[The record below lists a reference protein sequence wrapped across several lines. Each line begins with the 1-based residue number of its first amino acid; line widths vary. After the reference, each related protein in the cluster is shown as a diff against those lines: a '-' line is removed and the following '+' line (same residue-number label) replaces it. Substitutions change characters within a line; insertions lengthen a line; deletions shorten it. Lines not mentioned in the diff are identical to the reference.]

1 MGYDNQW
8 IKLSSSTPISS
19 IWSKKSVRSLERD
32 AMRPLKKS
40 ALLKLRLQTA
50 SCVASLGKI
59 KHPVQWLAEPII
71 LSKSERWDHPMSM
84 NIVLFQAPASVFH
97 SIQQVS
103 SLWRKAAGLPQT
115 VQPLSSCKPPS
126 KSLRFTSFSPLYL
139 GVSKP
144 FWRTNPWYFWSDY
157 ILHLMPYI
165 PYMSIQLQCPINP
178 IIKWLV
184 LQPLQGNSI
193 TTGYIHLLRFG
204 QHYPIKTSIDS
215 GFSYIYIYVHIYIY
229 VCTYVYIYI
238 IYILYIYYIYMCSHD
253 LDDFAM
259 KIQDNTPLTGRP
271 LPETAGRRRRQQHD
285 SRVEAVARPWP
296 SQRMSFFLSSC

>member
-1 MGYDNQW
+1 MRGELGQNQTSSAMVGGTNHPFKIW
-8 IKLSSSTPISS
+8 TLGSSHVYEHRTFSSTSKRVSIASNKFHLHRESS
-19 IWSKKSVRSLERD
+19 
-32 AMRPLKKS
+32 
-40 ALLKLRLQTA
+40 
-50 SCVASLGKI
+50 
-59 KHPVQWLAEPII
+59 
-71 LSKSERWDHPMSM
+71 
-84 NIVLFQAPASVFH
+84 
-97 SIQQVS
+97 
-103 SLWRKAAGLPQT
+103 GLPQT

-144 FWRTNPWYFWSDY
+144 FWRTNPWYFGSDY

-165 PYMSIQLQCPINP
+165 PYMSIQCP

-184 LQPLQGNSI
+184 LQTLQGNSI
-193 TTGYIHLLRFG
+193 TTGYTHLLRFG

-215 GFSYIYIYVHIYIY
+215 GFSYIYM
-229 VCTYVYIYI
+229 
-238 IYILYIYYIYMCSHD
+238 LCSHD
-253 LDDFAM
+253 LDDFPM

-296 SQRMSFFLSSC
+296 SQRMMELLPIFLLKEQCN